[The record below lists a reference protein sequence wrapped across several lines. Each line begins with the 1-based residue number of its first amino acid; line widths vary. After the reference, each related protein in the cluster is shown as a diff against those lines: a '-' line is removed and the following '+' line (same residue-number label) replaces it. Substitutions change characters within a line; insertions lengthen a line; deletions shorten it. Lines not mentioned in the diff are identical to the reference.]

1 MRVRAIVNPRAG
13 VKAARAFHAV
23 EAGHGAWDSIEMKLT
38 EGPSHARTLA
48 REAAERGDSVVIAV
62 GGDGTANEVAWGLL
76 GTDTA
81 MALVPAGSGNGLA
94 RTLGIPLDF
103 KRALVALQAGE
114 RRRMDV
120 GFINDGL
127 FLNVAGAGFDADV
140 AHAFHQHGKRGGRR
154 GVLSYARLSLQMLL
168 SHEPREWRAEA
179 DGGRFEGRA
188 LLVGIA
194 NGRQYGGGARVAP
207 QARLDDGLLEVVILE
222 AAPLLEILWG
232 ARRAFFGKLEK
243 LRPYRHFPARQV
255 VIETRTPVHFHRD
268 GEPEDA
274 VSRLEVRIEPRA
286 LAILVP
292 KALAEDPAGP
302 FASPETAAVR
312 APS

>member
-1 MRVRAIVNPRAG
+1 MRVTAIVNPRAG
-13 VKAARAFHAV
+13 VKARRAFQAV
-23 EAGHGAWDSIEMKLT
+23 GTGHGAWDSIDVRLT
-38 EGPSHARTLA
+38 EGPGHARTLA
-48 REAAERGDSVVIAV
+48 REAVKRGDNVIIAV
-62 GGDGTANEVAWGLL
+62 GGDGTANEVASGLL
-76 GTDTA
+76 GSDTA

-94 RTLGIPLDF
+94 RTLGIPLGF
-103 KRALVALQAGE
+103 KQALVALQAGE

-140 AHAFHQHGKRGGRR
+140 AHAFHRHGKRGGRR

-168 SHEPREWRAEA
+168 SYAPHEWRAEA

-188 LLVGIA
+188 LIVGVA

-207 QARLDDGLLEVVILE
+207 WARLDDGVLDVVILE

-232 ARRAFFGKLEK
+232 ARRAFFGDLRK
-243 LRPYRHFPARQV
+243 LRPYRHFPARSL
-255 VIETRTPVHFHRD
+255 VIEADTPACFHRD
-268 GEPEDA
+268 GEPEEP

-286 LAILVP
+286 LAIVVP
-292 KALAEDPAGP
+292 RAVALDPSGP
-302 FASPETAAVR
+302 FAPPIPTS
-312 APS
+312 APDR